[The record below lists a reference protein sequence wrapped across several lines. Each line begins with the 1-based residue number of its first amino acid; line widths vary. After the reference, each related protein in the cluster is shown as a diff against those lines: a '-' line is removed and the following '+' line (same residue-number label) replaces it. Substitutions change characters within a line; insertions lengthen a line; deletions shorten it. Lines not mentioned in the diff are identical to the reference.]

1 MLATN
6 PNMTGEA
13 TASYLADRLRGRV
26 RVTRLAS
33 GLPGRRRPRVRGR
46 GDARARTLRS
56 ARDVTRLALRTTAL
70 VDAAFGFVLLLGTWD
85 RLYSALHLPL
95 AHEPFYAQI
104 GGAFVVG
111 MAYLLWRAHRHAS
124 LEQGVA
130 LGAGVAHGLAAA
142 VAIAWLLETGS
153 NRPQPLRDHADAARG
168 GLRRPGAPGPRDC
181 QAGRGSAAPL
191 ELTAS

>member
-1 MLATN
+1 M
-6 PNMTGEA
+6 
-13 TASYLADRLRGRV
+13 
-26 RVTRLAS
+26 
-33 GLPGRRRPRVRGR
+33 
-46 GDARARTLRS
+46 
-56 ARDVTRLALRTTAL
+56 TRLALRTTAL

-85 RLYSALHLPL
+85 RLYNALHLPS

-130 LGAGVAHGLAAA
+130 LGAGIAHGLAAA

-153 NRPQPLRDHADAARG
+153 NVRSHSGTTLTLLAAVFVGLSLLDFGIARQGGAQPLH
-168 GLRRPGAPGPRDC
+168 
-181 QAGRGSAAPL
+181 
-191 ELTAS
+191 